1 MAPEPRKILFNPPS
15 LYNALTTA
23 TGPLY
28 AVAVAP
34 AVAPNFRP
42 SRPTHSRNQQFW
54 IITLL
59 ENGKE
64 REKGKTLPWP
74 CTCNTTLI
82 LSAGAATSVVGMA
95 EKNPAN
101 ASSEMVS
108 LRSVRFGVR
117 E

>member
-1 MAPEPRKILFNPPS
+1 M
-15 LYNALTTA
+15 
-23 TGPLY
+23 
-28 AVAVAP
+28 
-34 AVAPNFRP
+34 
-42 SRPTHSRNQQFW
+42 
-54 IITLL
+54 
-59 ENGKE
+59 
-64 REKGKTLPWP
+64 REKGGGQFDFQGKKTLPWP

-108 LRSVRFGVR
+108 LRSVRSGVR